1 MAKPVIPHTWTVTVA
16 AAAGDLRA
24 DPVDPTAVESL
35 VSLLPDH
42 AAAVS
47 HLPRRYS
54 VRLTVWSH
62 DAMEAAGDAVE
73 LLDSVRER
81 AGLPDWPVAQLEVS
95 LARR

>member
-1 MAKPVIPHTWTVTVA
+1 MAKPELPHTWTVTVA
-16 AAAGDLRA
+16 AAGDLRA
-24 DPVDPTAVESL
+24 EPVDPPAVEAL

-54 VRLTVWSH
+54 VRLTVWAY
-62 DAMEAAGDAVE
+62 DAMSAAGEAVE
-73 LLDSVRER
+73 LLDSVRED

-95 LARR
+95 LAGR